1 MTEINKIE
9 EKLPKRHIRLNLSLY
24 GRANSIHICRDIIRI
39 LGFPKYVSL
48 KIKGDKYIAILP
60 CDVKEFMSFLVP
72 ENLFS
77 SKFGQFKITSKGFIT
92 TIFKKNNLNIE
103 KSYVIS
109 GDYSEKENAIFFN
122 IENKQEII
130 NDKT

>member
-1 MTEINKIE
+1 MAEINTLITKFS
-9 EKLPKRHIRLNLSLY
+9 KKHVKLNLSLY
-24 GRANSIHICRDIIRI
+24 GKSKSIYISKDIIRI

-48 KIKGDKYIAILP
+48 RIKDNKYIAILP
-60 CDVKEFMSFLVP
+60 CDIKEPMSFLVP
-72 ENLFS
+72 HNLFD
-77 SKFGQFKITSKGFIT
+77 SKNGHFKITSKGFIT